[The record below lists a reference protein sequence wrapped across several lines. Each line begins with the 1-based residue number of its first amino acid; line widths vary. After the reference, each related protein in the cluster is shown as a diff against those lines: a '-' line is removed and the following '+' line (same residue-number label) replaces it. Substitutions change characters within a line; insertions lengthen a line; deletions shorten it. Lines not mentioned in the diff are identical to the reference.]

1 MPLTCENCEYWP
13 QKDHFQESG
22 WNIRG
27 LALFLFS
34 AYQQLNFN
42 KLFGYRCGDMK
53 VLPILLEFLTFLSRK
68 WLPLNV
74 PYLPKHR
81 QSQACY
87 KGIVNNKWFQT
98 HCTLMA
104 RNPDCACRSCNSPHC
119 VSHFFRYAYFVL
131 CKEWA
136 PIVALTYWVLSFLP
150 DVFECFI
157 LKGEKSLRANEKA
170 FGITE
175 SNWGILDSP
184 FHKITLFEVK
194 KKIISWNWR

>member
-1 MPLTCENCEYWP
+1 MRTVNTDLRKIIFRKVAGTSEDWP
-13 QKDHFQESG
+13 HFYSRL
-22 WNIRG
+22 I
-27 LALFLFS
+27 S
-34 AYQQLNFN
+34 SSTSN

-87 KGIVNNKWFQT
+87 KDIVNTNDSKHTAPSWPETLTVLVGPAT
-98 HCTLMA
+98 HPIAFL
-104 RNPDCACRSCNSPHC
+104 
-119 VSHFFRYAYFVL
+119 VFFRYAYYVL

-136 PIVALTYWVLSFLP
+136 PIAALTYWVLSFLP

-157 LKGEKSLRANEKA
+157 LKGEKIAWSQWKG
-170 FGITE
+170 F
-175 SNWGILDSP
+175 
-184 FHKITLFEVK
+184 
-194 KKIISWNWR
+194 WNYRR